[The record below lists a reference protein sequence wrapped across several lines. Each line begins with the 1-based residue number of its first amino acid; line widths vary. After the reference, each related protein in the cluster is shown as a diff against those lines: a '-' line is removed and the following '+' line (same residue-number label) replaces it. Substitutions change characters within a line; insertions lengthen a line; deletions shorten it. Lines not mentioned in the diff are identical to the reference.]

1 MKKYQLA
8 FLFYPIFLTM
18 DCSQQSD
25 KTYWITKDVTK
36 MDGKLFHGITS
47 SYMEMIAEMRIHLI
61 KNSDSLIVSYPFEK
75 KMKISEFKSLTNVRI
90 RESGELLD
98 SIYEVKMEGDLLKI
112 KFIYAGTSDDEKSF
126 SVNLIQVN
134 KDKFDQEIAQLKK
147 NKEKLLG
154 SVKPVNFSNL
164 DLALAVPSYFKA
176 KNIGNA
182 INPVQLAEELAD
194 MNKDRLPITQ
204 ITTNSSFESEIPGQT
219 KENYSVF
226 ALENTEKI
234 NLPVANVG
242 KTNFN
247 SIELICHSTTEDLA
261 LILLTK
267 NAKGDDLQF
276 LYKAISSNLPNAK
289 IETKGLPQYA
299 SDKEVIDIDDF
310 ITISFINERKIIKL
324 SIDVSLDYFAKHAS
338 DDVILAYDEQ
348 NPKALKKVFE
358 HYLNLFSEAKVRL
371 YIVSKS
377 FDEVLKMDEKL
388 FTERTSLEDYQWR

>member
-18 DCSQQSD
+18 ACNQQSD

-36 MDGKLFHGITS
+36 MDGKSFHGITS
-47 SYMEMIAEMRIHLI
+47 SYMEMIAEMRTHLI
-61 KNSDSLIVSYPFEK
+61 KNSDSLMVSFPFEK

-98 SIYEVKMEGDLLKI
+98 SIYEVKVEGDLLKI

-134 KDKFDQEIAQLKK
+134 QDKYDAEIARLKMDR
-147 NKEKLLG
+147 EKLLAK
-154 SVKPVNFSNL
+154 VKPVDLSNF
-164 DLALAVPSYFKA
+164 DLEIAIPLYFKA
-176 KNIGNA
+176 KNVGNA
-182 INPVQLAEELAD
+182 INPIQLAEELAD
-194 MNKDRLPITQ
+194 MNKDRLPITE
-204 ITTNSSFESEIPGQT
+204 ITTNASFESEIPGKT

-234 NLPVANVG
+234 SLPVANVG
-242 KTNFN
+242 KINFN
-247 SIELICHSTTEDLA
+247 SIELIRHSTTEDLA
-261 LILLTK
+261 LILITK
-267 NAKGDDLQF
+267 NAKKDDLQF

-289 IETKGLPQYA
+289 IEAKGLPQYA
-299 SDKEVIDIDDF
+299 SDKEVIDLDDF
-310 ITISFINERKIIKL
+310 ITISFINEQKIIKL

-371 YIVSKS
+371 YIVSKP

-388 FTERTSLEDYQWR
+388 FRERTSLEDYQWR